1 MSEMT
6 VLVNT
11 FLTDMNDRKD
21 ARTTRIEESMADV
34 EGLYI
39 ANVDTAAQLAR
50 TKDLTQKL
58 YTDIA
63 N

>member
-1 MSEMT
+1 MT

>member
-1 MSEMT
+1 MNEMT
-6 VLVNT
+6 ILVNT

-34 EGLYI
+34 EGLYV

>member
-1 MSEMT
+1 MNEMT
-6 VLVNT
+6 ILVNT
-11 FLTDMNDRKD
+11 LLTDMNERKD

-34 EGLYI
+34 DGLYV